1 MGGEN
6 TAWREQGDNWPPR
19 AACNGMDE
27 KGQWKLTCWNQEP
40 FANFPSSMSRELFGT
55 IAIVCYLFPL
65 PVCGLARK
73 DLRISQL
80 IFHFLL
86 QDKMME
92 WGAVG
97 YGSFFCLVLHIWEKI
112 QLRPLTL
119 DTTEMF
125 LSYVLQKHKQPFLL
139 LLTHFSLLCPHW
151 FSRY

>member
-6 TAWREQGDNWPPR
+6 TAWREQGDNWPSR
-19 AACNGMDE
+19 AVCNGMDE
-27 KGQWKLTCWNQEP
+27 KRQWKLTCWNQEP
-40 FANFPSSMSRELFGT
+40 FANFSSSMSQEPFGT
-55 IAIVCYLFPL
+55 ITVVCYLFPL
-65 PVCGLARK
+65 PVWGLSRK

-80 IFHFLL
+80 ILHLHL

-92 WGAVG
+92 WGAIG

-119 DTTEMF
+119 DKAEMF
-125 LSYVLQKHKQPFLL
+125 LSYVLQKHKQLFLL

-151 FSRY
+151 FSR